1 MTIKELVKMNE
12 EVHEKLRLQIAARS
26 QAEQQL
32 VVSEGEITRLRT
44 ELATA
49 RNDALEEAAKVA
61 EDFPKTYGPK
71 PPESRK
77 RFTFDDLSTYSSAAC
92 RMVAED
98 IRALKGDG

>member
-1 MTIKELVKMNE
+1 MSSKDERKTRMDDFWFGYSKVLHDVIEDSE
-12 EVHEKLRLQIAARS
+12 DEIA
-26 QAEQQL
+26 
-32 VVSEGEITRLRT
+32 RLRA
-44 ELATA
+44 ELAPA